1 MTDKRILLIEDDKK
15 IQAFNKDLLESRGF
29 TVRTALTLSEAKTAL
44 SQQTPDAIVLDVNLP
59 DGSGLDFLCEL
70 RKTSKTPVLLLT
82 GYGKDN
88 DVVIGFESGCNDYL
102 TKPYTFEVLLVRL
115 KNLLH
120 GAERVPDAVS
130 VGSLK
135 LDMIANRA
143 YVDGEDLNLTDK
155 EFAIIRLLV
164 QNEGNVITA
173 DDVYERIWGQPMAGD
188 RNALQVAIT
197 RLRKKLESTGYNII
211 SMRGKGYVFT
221 KG

>member
-1 MTDKRILLIEDDKK
+1 MNGKRILLVEDDKR
-15 IQAFNKDLLESRGF
+15 IQAFNKELFEGQGF
-29 TVRTALTLSEAKTAL
+29 DVRTVMTLADTRIALA
-44 SQQTPDAIVLDVNLP
+44 QQMPDAIVLDVNLP
-59 DGSGLDFLCEL
+59 DGNGLDFLRDL
-70 RKTSKTPVLLLT
+70 RRTSKVPVLLLT
-82 GYGKDN
+82 GFGKDE
-88 DVVIGFESGCNDYL
+88 DVVIGFQSGCDDYL
-102 TKPYTFEVLLVRL
+102 AKPYSFEVLLVRV

-130 VGSLK
+130 IGALK
-135 LDMIANRA
+135 LDMLANRA
-143 YVDGEDLNLTDK
+143 YIDGEDLSLTDK

-164 QNEGNVITA
+164 QSEGDVISA

-197 RLRKKLESTGYNII
+197 RLRKKIEPAGYNII